1 MTPDEV
7 ATLFTRTDGTYLF
20 ARWGRPIVPVVF
32 GVDDATLSVV
42 KGAVEAVA
50 TLAGHPMA
58 ETDAELGANLMVFFL
73 RDWTELAAIRDL
85 GKLIPDLGALTDR
98 LIAANANQ
106 YRAFR
111 FEPDGQIKAA
121 FVFLRMDAALSE
133 MPAEDLALL
142 QAAQVILLWSD
153 RAFAGAAPLVRAGD
167 VAVLRPDIAAVICAA
182 YDRMMPPVARDPSHA
197 LRMAARLV
205 EA

>member
-7 ATLFTRTDGTYLF
+7 ATLFTRADGTYLF

-73 RDWTELAAIRDL
+73 RDWAELAAIRDL
-85 GKLIPDLGALTDR
+85 DKLIPDLGPLT
-98 LIAANANQ
+98 

-111 FEPDGQIKAA
+111 FESEGQIKAA
-121 FVFLRMDAALSE
+121 FVFLRMDAPLSE

-153 RAFAGAAPLVRAGD
+153 RAFAGAAPLVRADG

-205 EA
+205 GA